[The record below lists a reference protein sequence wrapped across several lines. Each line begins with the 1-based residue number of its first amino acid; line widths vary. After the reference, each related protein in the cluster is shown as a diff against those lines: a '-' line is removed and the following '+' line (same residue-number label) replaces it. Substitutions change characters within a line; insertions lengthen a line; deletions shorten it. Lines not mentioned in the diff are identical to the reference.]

1 MSPVLMVPP
10 DVGGASLHKMSSTET
25 SEASRCSGI
34 AQRNCPSL
42 VGFLNFRNIQS
53 TVLSALSTLS
63 TLPM

>member
-10 DVGGASLHKMSSTET
+10 DVGVASLHKMSSTET
-25 SEASRCSGI
+25 SEASRCSGN
-34 AQRNCPSL
+34 AKRNCPSS
-42 VGFLNFRNIQS
+42 VGFLFRNIQS